1 MADQVVRVERIDKQ
15 VGPYRVSGTL
25 TLLWNPE
32 VAERVKASMVSYML
46 ANAPQ
51 ILARARAQAEAQNG
65 SCRPSTQGDDNE
77 CSEKS
82 GCCRCEL

>member
-1 MADQVVRVERIDKQ
+1 MT
-15 VGPYRVSGTL
+15 GTL

-32 VAERVKASMVSYML
+32 VAERVKASMVGYML

-51 ILARARAQAEAQNG
+51 ILARARAQAEAGDESRN
-65 SCRPSTQGDDNE
+65 PSTQGDDNE

-82 GCCRCEL
+82 GCCRCE